1 MNRIQWLWSDSLI
14 IRLALLMTLALLP
27 LGLIA
32 LFQTNAVVN
41 EAIRLSHASLLS
53 RTQSA
58 AAKERELLQRTGG
71 AAQGLA
77 AAASSIVEDAAGC
90 AEAMEE
96 FVRSRQEYVFAVYIS
111 LAGHLGCASDQSQG
125 DVSEDWHF
133 LKVAEL
139 QDLSFALVANGQG
152 NSGVN
157 LMASS
162 PVRREGEV
170 LGYVAVAT
178 RHNLIDTVSGQR
190 WAEGGIQFIT
200 VDSQGEILSSSVAL
214 DQAAMALPV
223 SIPRR
228 DLVSLTNSTFFEDA
242 RSGHERFFAVSEIIP
257 GQVVVVG
264 SWPSKDAFSVEENT
278 ASIVTL
284 AFPVLMWIAGIA
296 VAVLGIQRLVIRHL
310 NALRSAMRRFA
321 LGERE
326 EAALELVHPPKEFE
340 EARQSF
346 NRMVAILSEAERRRE
361 VDLEEKTILLR
372 EVHHRVKNNLQL
384 IASIMNMQARG
395 AQTPEARRM
404 LSQLQRRVRGLALIH
419 RSLNTNP
426 DITTVDT
433 RDLIANLINEIGS
446 MSAGDGQAITIEK
459 DLVSVALS
467 QDQAV
472 TLSMLVSEAMTNA
485 VKYIGIPEG
494 GRPEISVCM
503 KEADNN
509 HLILEVTNTKGQPV
523 LAEDDVS
530 GSGIGNKLIRA
541 FTMQLDGQS
550 EISETETLYKFKVTF
565 PIESGIS

>member
-1 MNRIQWLWSDSLI
+1 MNRNRRLWPDSLI
-14 IRLALLMTLALLP
+14 FRLALLMTLALLP

-32 LFQTNAVVN
+32 IYQTKAVVN
-41 EAIRLSHASLLS
+41 EAIRLSHVSLLS

-58 AAKERELLQRTGG
+58 AAKEREQLQRAGG

-77 AAASSIVEDAAGC
+77 SAMSSLAGDKDAC
-90 AEAMEE
+90 AEALEE
-96 FVRSRQEYVFAVYIS
+96 FVHNRQEYTFAAFIS
-111 LAGHLGCASDQSQG
+111 LTGQLECTSDKSSG
-125 DVSEDWHF
+125 DVSDDWHF
-133 LKVAEL
+133 LKVAEI
-139 QDLSFALVANGQG
+139 QDLSFALVRSEDGKTL
-152 NSGVN
+152 SS
-157 LMASS
+157 LMAST
-162 PVRREGEV
+162 PVQKGGEV
-170 LGYVAVAT
+170 IGYAAVAA
-178 RHNLIDTVSGQR
+178 RHNLVGTVSGQR
-190 WAEGGIQFIT
+190 WAEDGVQFAT
-200 VDSQGEILSSSVAL
+200 VDSRGEILSSSVAL
-214 DQAAMALPV
+214 DQAAMSLPV
-223 SIPRR
+223 SVPRR
-228 DLVSLTNSTFFEDA
+228 ELVGLTGSTFFEDA

-257 GQVVVVG
+257 DQVVVVG
-264 SWPSKDAFSVEENT
+264 SWPSEDAFSVEEDT

-346 NRMVAILSEAERRRE
+346 NRMVAILSDAERRRE

-565 PIESGIS
+565 PIEGGIS

>member
-1 MNRIQWLWSDSLI
+1 M
-14 IRLALLMTLALLP
+14 
-27 LGLIA
+27 IA
-32 LFQTNAVVN
+32 VYQTNAVVN

-58 AAKERELLQRTGG
+58 AARERELLQRAGG

-77 AAASSIVEDAAGC
+77 AAAPSVLEDAEAC

-96 FVRSRQEYVFAVYIS
+96 FVWTRQEYLFAAYIS
-111 LAGHLGCASDQSQG
+111 PTGWIECSSDHSNR

-139 QDLSFALVANGQG
+139 QDLSFALVA
-152 NSGVN
+152 SGPGYSGKN
-157 LMASS
+157 LMASA
-162 PVRREGEV
+162 PVRKSGEV
-170 LGYVAVAT
+170 VGYVAVVT

-190 WAEGGIQFIT
+190 WAADGIQFTT
-200 VDSQGEILSSSVAL
+200 VDNQGEILSSSVAL
-214 DQAAMALPV
+214 DQATLALPV

-228 DLVSLTNSTFFEDA
+228 ELVGLTGSTFFEDA
-242 RSGHERFFAVSEIIP
+242 RSGDERFFAVSEIISD
-257 GQVVVVG
+257 QVVVVG
-264 SWPSKDAFSVEENT
+264 SWPSEDAFSVEEN
-278 ASIVTL
+278 AVSVVTL
-284 AFPVLMWIAGIA
+284 AFPVLMWASGIA
-296 VAVLGIQRLVIRHL
+296 VAVFGIQRLVIRHL
-310 NALRSAMRRFA
+310 NALRSAMRRYA

-326 EAALELVHPPKEFE
+326 QATLELIHPPKEFE

-361 VDLEEKTILLR
+361 MDLEEKTILLR

-404 LSQLQRRVRGLALIH
+404 LSQLQRRVRGLATIH

-426 DITTVDT
+426 DITTVDS
-433 RDLIANLINEIGS
+433 RDLIANLVNEIGS
-446 MSAGDGQAITIEK
+446 MSAGGGQTILIEK

-485 VKYIGIPEG
+485 MKYVGVPEG
-494 GRPEISVCM
+494 GRPEISVCL
-503 KEADNN
+503 KEADDS
-509 HLILEVTNTKGQPV
+509 HLILEMTNTKGQPM
-523 LAEDDVS
+523 LAEDDTG
-530 GSGIGNKLIRA
+530 GSGIGNKLIKA
-541 FTMQLDGQS
+541 FTMQLDGRL
-550 EISETETLYKFKVTF
+550 EVSETDTKYRFKVTF
-565 PIESGIS
+565 PIEAGMPEP